1 MTSTNFDET
10 TFINTIIKEYYE
22 NTDKSLYS
30 IVDENYEKIIGF
42 NSITEKIIQDYY
54 NSITTLHCAEI
65 KRESLFSILY
75 NKIEHIIDDTD
86 KE

>member
-1 MTSTNFDET
+1 MDGYLSRRGA
-10 TFINTIIKEYYE
+10 
-22 NTDKSLYS
+22 LR
-30 IVDENYEKIIGF
+30 
-42 NSITEKIIQDYY
+42 KIIQDYY

-75 NKIEHIIDDTD
+75 NKIEQIIDDTD